1 MEPRELIQHIE
12 ETRASAKEYA
22 GGFEITGGSR
32 QEGLLYVSSWAGTKL
47 ERCYQIRTSEQLEGV
62 RHRDEYK

>member
-1 MEPRELIQHIE
+1 MEPRELIHHIE
-12 ETRASAKEYA
+12 ETRTSAKEYT